1 MVKQAKERMIFLST
15 SLTLWLP
22 PFCPGNYRNKRNNG
36 VPDTEQ
42 RSSLSKQKPPCNVD
56 PLKRHG
62 KCRLWPKQPIA
73 WCSGASPS
81 SLKES
86 DVRALPLN
94 EIKRLGPLSPL
105 TIQTCVTSGQLI
117 QASQHWEGKIL
128 LKELVNQRFPLIFPF
143 PTSSFSHQQSSQGIT
158 RKDWVLPIKSFLLP
172 CALALAVLV
181 LSLSLLICASGCVL
195 LHDSQDV
202 LCRWDTCHTPQPQ
215 LLPKVKTL
223 ERAFIKWTHK

>member
-1 MVKQAKERMIFLST
+1 MVKQVKERMIFLST

-56 PLKRHG
+56 PLKRLG

-117 QASQHWEGKIL
+117 QASQHWEGKRGWRSWWIRGFL
-128 LKELVNQRFPLIFPF
+128 
-143 PTSSFSHQQSSQGIT
+143 SSFLSQPAASATNRVQKVSQGRT
-158 RKDWVLPIKSFLLP
+158 GSFQSRVF
-172 CALALAVLV
+172 CSLV
-181 LSLSLLICASGCVL
+181 
-195 LHDSQDV
+195 
-202 LCRWDTCHTPQPQ
+202 
-215 LLPKVKTL
+215 
-223 ERAFIKWTHK
+223 F